1 MHVNIYKWKFAL
13 EQNMKAQRV
22 SRGIGSSILSL
33 SSAVG
38 GGGWLT
44 PRPGRF
50 TPAKETRYP
59 LYRRLGG
66 PQGRSGRM
74 QNISLP
80 AGLDPRTVQ
89 PVASRY
95 TDWAIP
101 AHLLI

>member
-1 MHVNIYKWKFAL
+1 MHLSIYKWKFAL

-22 SRGIGSSILSL
+22 SRDIDRSVLSL
-33 SSAVG
+33 TSAVDA
-38 GGGWLT
+38 GGWST
-44 PRPGRF
+44 PRPGSF
-50 TPAKETRYP
+50 TRAKETRYP

-66 PQGRSGRM
+66 SQGRSGRM

-80 AGLDPRTVQ
+80 AGLDPRTAQ

-101 AHLLI
+101 ARLLI